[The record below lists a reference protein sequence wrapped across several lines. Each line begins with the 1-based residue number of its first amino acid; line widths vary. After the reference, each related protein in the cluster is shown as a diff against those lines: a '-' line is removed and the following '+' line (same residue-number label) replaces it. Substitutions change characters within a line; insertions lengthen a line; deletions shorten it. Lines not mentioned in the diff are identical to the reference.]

1 MIQSLAIS
9 QFKNVSKR
17 TRSISI
23 RREEKK
29 GHPKAELRKGGRRRL
44 LNELDYNSICV
55 KTLNYVLFQEKGIVR
70 HLYLAFL
77 NIIFLMVIKVN
88 IWAQEIFFI
97 FNSLITKFQQNR
109 TLAFN
114 QQDHNFVTG
123 TSSSRTGVAPCSK
136 LEKKYLWIFVWK
148 IIASKCTI

>member
-23 RREEKK
+23 REEKK

-55 KTLNYVLFQEKGIVR
+55 KTLNYVQFQEKGIVR
-70 HLYLAFL
+70 HTYLAFL
-77 NIIFLMVIKVN
+77 YIIFLMVIKVN
-88 IWAQEIFFI
+88 I
-97 FNSLITKFQQNR
+97 
-109 TLAFN
+109 
-114 QQDHNFVTG
+114 
-123 TSSSRTGVAPCSK
+123 
-136 LEKKYLWIFVWK
+136 
-148 IIASKCTI
+148 

>member
-70 HLYLAFL
+70 HTYLAFL
-77 NIIFLMVIKVN
+77 YIIFLMVIKVN
-88 IWAQEIFFI
+88 I
-97 FNSLITKFQQNR
+97 
-109 TLAFN
+109 
-114 QQDHNFVTG
+114 
-123 TSSSRTGVAPCSK
+123 
-136 LEKKYLWIFVWK
+136 
-148 IIASKCTI
+148 